1 MKKLLIAV
9 VCMFSVASFAQ
20 DLKFGH
26 VNTQDLIALM
36 PEFQTAQKEI
46 EDTRLM
52 YVNEMQK
59 LENEFQSKYSALQQ
73 EAEKLDP
80 AIRASRTAEV
90 EKMYE
95 NMQNFQQTAQ
105 ENLQKKQ
112 MELMIP
118 ITDKAK
124 KAIAQVGEEMKL
136 IYVFDMQEGTPIL
149 YHSAQSID
157 ILPAVKKKL
166 GL

>member
-9 VCMFSVASFAQ
+9 VCMLSVSSFAQ

-26 VNTQDLIALM
+26 INTQDLIGVM
-36 PEFQTAQKEI
+36 PEFQSAQKEL

-52 YVNEMQK
+52 YVTEMQK
-59 LENEFQSKYSALQQ
+59 LETEFQSKYTALSQ

-80 AIRASRTAEV
+80 AIRASRQAEV

-105 ENLQKKQ
+105 DNLQKKQ

-118 ITDKAK
+118 ITEKVK
-124 KAIAQVGEEMKL
+124 KIVAQVGEEMKL
-136 IYVFDMQEGTPIL
+136 IYIFDMQEGTPIL
-149 YHSAQSID
+149 YHSAQSVD
-157 ILPAVKKKL
+157 VLPAVKKKL